1 MSHRALRS
9 YATFLIVLGWLHVVV
24 FALLGFAPWLI
35 LAGRPIAPETQWEQW
50 LIYAGPAIGL
60 LVGGLLG
67 LGYFVLSGVIRVF
80 LDQRDL
86 LEDLVQTQHRLLP
99 FVESRQPEGRSAAQD
114 PFDLTGLKDT
124 DEPHL

>member
-1 MSHRALRS
+1 MSHRSLRS
-9 YATFLIVLGWLHVVV
+9 YTTFLILLGWLHVVV
-24 FALLGFAPWLI
+24 FALLGLAPWLI
-35 LAGRPIAPETQWEQW
+35 LTGRPVAPETQWEQW

-60 LVGGLLG
+60 LVGGLAG

-86 LEDLVQTQHRLLP
+86 LEDLAQTQHRLLQL
-99 FVESRQPEGRSAAQD
+99 VESRQAGGHSTAQD
-114 PFDLTGLKDT
+114 PFDLTGLEDM

>member
-9 YATFLIVLGWLHVVV
+9 YASFLIALGWLHVAF
-24 FALLGFAPWLI
+24 FALLGLVPWLV
-35 LAGRPIAPETQWEQW
+35 LAGRPIAPEAQWEQW
-50 LIYAGPAIGL
+50 LIYAGPAVGL
-60 LVGGLLG
+60 LAGGLSG

-86 LEDLVQTQHRLLP
+86 LEDLVQTHRRLLQL
-99 FVESRQPEGRSAAQD
+99 VESRQSGGRSAAQD
-114 PFDLTGLKDT
+114 PFDLTGLEDT

>member
-1 MSHRALRS
+1 MSHRSLRS
-9 YATFLIVLGWLHVVV
+9 YSTFLILLGWLHVVV
-24 FALLGFAPWLI
+24 FVLLGFAPWFV
-35 LAGRPIAPETQWEQW
+35 LAGRPTAPETQWEQW

-60 LVGGLLG
+60 LVGGLSG

-86 LEDLVQTQHRLLP
+86 LEDLVQTQHRLLQLG
-99 FVESRQPEGRSAAQD
+99 ESGQVGGHAAAQD
-114 PFDLTGLKDT
+114 PFDLTGINDT